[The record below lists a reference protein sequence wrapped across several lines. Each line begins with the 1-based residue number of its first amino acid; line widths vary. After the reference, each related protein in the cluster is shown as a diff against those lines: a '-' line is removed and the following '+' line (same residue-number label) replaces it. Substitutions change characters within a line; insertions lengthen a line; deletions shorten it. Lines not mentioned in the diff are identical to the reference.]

1 MTHQRQ
7 FSSKRVLKLWLVTLV
22 MVLVVTAAPESSQS
36 RFKPDHE
43 SQVRDF
49 VTAFNER
56 NLDAMVSM
64 ADENIQ
70 WLSVDGAKI
79 TVETEGKAALR
90 KSMEGYFR
98 KCASCRSSLEWIQ
111 SAGNR
116 VTALER
122 ASWTGKSGPMAQKSL
137 SVYEFNEAGILRVFY
152 FPAERE

>member
-1 MTHQRQ
+1 MTHQRH
-7 FSSKRVLKLWLVTLV
+7 FSSVRAIKLLLVTLV
-22 MVLVVTAAPESSQS
+22 IVLAVSAVPDSSLS
-36 RFKPDHE
+36 RFNADHE

-49 VTAFNER
+49 VAAFNDR
-56 NLDAMVSM
+56 NLDSMLSM

-70 WLSVDGAKI
+70 WLSIDGAKI

-90 KSMEGYFR
+90 KSMESYFR
-98 KCASCRSSLEWIQ
+98 KCPSCRSSLEWIR

-122 ASWTGKSGPMAQKSL
+122 ASWTGKNGPLTQKSL
-137 SVYEFNEAGILRVFY
+137 SVYEFNAAGIVRLFY